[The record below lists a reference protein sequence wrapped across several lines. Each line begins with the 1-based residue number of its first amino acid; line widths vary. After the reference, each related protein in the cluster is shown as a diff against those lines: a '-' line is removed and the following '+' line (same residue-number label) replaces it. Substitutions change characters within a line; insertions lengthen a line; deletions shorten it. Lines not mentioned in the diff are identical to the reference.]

1 MSTRLAMFCS
11 LLLASAAQAQPV
23 PGPPEDLWAEL
34 MAVPPTESWLSRI
47 TGCATAAAELFGP
60 FRPYPCFPPLAST
73 VGVHPTGV
81 VLSFESESQ
90 PACGDALPSRLERWS
105 AARPGVVRVDLTER
119 PAGTEKDSDQAIAG
133 VLATVFAEGMKAQRA
148 GFLAPSPATEAAA
161 LRAGDAALQAA
172 LVLGPP
178 HAGKLVWLD
187 FEGQRVMWS
196 TPSRTQVLGRLPV
209 LRAARGKAR
218 PSLVEAVATPQRRLI
233 VRIEGLSGT
242 PCDPAAL
249 ARLVF
254 ELPNDE
260 GPGSAWPLPLGET
273 MRRCQGGERGACE
286 RLCDAGHCRPLAR
299 LGGLSA
305 SRLEGLARACR
316 RESALDCA
324 ALSVLAQET
333 CRREGQDSEGCR
345 TIEALIPMPVMVK
358 GGPPSIPPWQRLARA
373 CEHGE
378 TESCRELVTRFP
390 DQPFRIPRDAAVKA
404 HKRLVEQLT
413 WRCGMSESACRAL
426 EDAKRQAP

>member
-1 MSTRLAMFCS
+1 MISRLAILSS
-11 LLLASAAQAQPV
+11 LFVASAAMAQPV
-23 PGPPEDLWAEL
+23 PGPPEDLWTEL
-34 MAVPPTESWLSRI
+34 TTAQPIEPWLVRVS
-47 TGCATAAAELFGP
+47 GCGTAAAEVFGP
-60 FRPYPCFPPLAST
+60 FRPYSCFPPLAST
-73 VGVHPTGV
+73 VGLLPDGT
-81 VLSFESESQ
+81 VLSFESPTQ

-105 AARPGVVRVDLTER
+105 PGRPGVVKVDLEKR
-119 PAGTEKDSDQAIAG
+119 PPGVDRDSDQAIAG

-148 GFLAPSPATEAAA
+148 GFAAPPQVREVAT
-161 LRAGDAALQAA
+161 LRAGDAALQGA

-178 HAGKLVWLD
+178 HVGKLVWLD

-196 TPSRTQVLGRLPV
+196 TPSRTQVLGRVPT
-209 LRAARGKAR
+209 LRSARGKAK
-218 PSLVEAVATPQRRLI
+218 PSLVEAVATPEGRLI

-254 ELPNDE
+254 ELPTDE
-260 GPGSAWPLPLGET
+260 GPGAAWPVPLGDT
-273 MRRCQGGERGACE
+273 MRRCKGGERAACE

-305 SRLEGLARACR
+305 SQLEGLAKACR

-345 TIEALIPMPVMVK
+345 AIEAMISMPVMVK
-358 GGPPSIPPWQRLARA
+358 GGPPSVPPWQRLSRA
-373 CEHGE
+373 CEGGE
-378 TESCRELVTRFP
+378 TESCRELVTRFSS
-390 DQPFRIPRDAAVKA
+390 QPFRIPRDAAVKA
-404 HKRLVEQLT
+404 HKRLLEQLT
-413 WRCGMSESACRAL
+413 RRCVLSESACMAL
-426 EDAKRQAP
+426 EDAKRLAP